1 MMLFWMVIVLML
13 LVAATFIVMPLVRKT
28 QADDQQR
35 RDELNAAFYKQRL
48 SEIDS
53 EERDGLV
60 ENKSDLIIELKQSLL
75 QDVPDSYNR
84 FQSRDNIPSR
94 LIAIGAIVLL
104 VVISSG
110 MYFSFGSYQQVTD
123 WQQVRQKLPELSA
136 RLMQSSGE
144 PLTDQEM
151 EDLNLALRTRL
162 YEKPDDAMGWLLLGK
177 IALAKYDAA
186 NAVEAL
192 LKAYQIDPTS
202 SSIRYGYAQALLAT
216 GEENNKRQAVELLN
230 KLIADGS
237 TDIRVYSLLA
247 LYSFDNKQYQVAID
261 YWHKMQTMLGS
272 NDGRT
277 AWLEEQITQASQ
289 LLERQQNMSD
299 KNITVNVTDSG
310 SVPIDVNGV
319 MIVSVHD
326 TMGSPMP
333 VAAVRM
339 PVPQFPYQLTLDDSN
354 SLMDARLL
362 SSLTQFKVKV
372 RIDSDGNVA
381 TREGDVFGESDISN
395 FDQSVAVEI
404 NKRY

>member
-1 MMLFWMVIVLML
+1 
-13 LVAATFIVMPLVRKT
+13 
-28 QADDQQR
+28 
-35 RDELNAAFYKQRL
+35 
-48 SEIDS
+48 
-53 EERDGLV
+53 
-60 ENKSDLIIELKQSLL
+60 
-75 QDVPDSYNR
+75 
-84 FQSRDNIPSR
+84 
-94 LIAIGAIVLL
+94 
-104 VVISSG
+104 
-110 MYFSFGSYQQVTD
+110 
-123 WQQVRQKLPELSA
+123 
-136 RLMQSSGE
+136 
-144 PLTDQEM
+144 M

-299 KNITVNVTDSG
+299 KNITVNVTASG

-326 TMGSPMP
+326 AMGSPMP

>member
-13 LVAATFIVMPLVRKT
+13 LLAATFIVMPLVRKT

-60 ENKSDLIIELKQSLL
+60 ENKSDLIVELKQSLL
-75 QDVPDSYNR
+75 QDIPDSPNG

-94 LIAIGAIVLL
+94 LIAIGAVVLL

-110 MYFSFGSYQQVTD
+110 MYFSMGSYQQVTD

-177 IALAKYDAA
+177 IALAKYDAT

-192 LKAYQIDPTS
+192 LKAYQLDPNS
-202 SSIRYGYAQALLAT
+202 NSIRYGYAQALLAS

-247 LYSFDNKQYQVAID
+247 LYAFDNKQYQVAID

-277 AWLEEQITQASQ
+277 AWLEEQIAQANQ

-299 KNITVNVTDSG
+299 KKITVNVTVSD

-326 TMGSPMP
+326 AMGSPMP

-339 PVPQFPYQLTLDDSN
+339 PVPQFPYQLTLDDRN

-381 TREGDVFGESDISN
+381 TREGDVFGESNISN
-395 FDQSVAVEI
+395 FDQSVAVEV

>member
-13 LVAATFIVMPLVRKT
+13 LVAATFIVMPLLRKT

-84 FQSRDNIPSR
+84 FQSHDNIPSR

-299 KNITVNVTDSG
+299 KNITVNVTASG

-326 TMGSPMP
+326 AMGSPMP